1 MRFDA
6 ISKKKSLMDFI
17 RILLGT
23 LVLFSFLTF
32 LILYLKYYEKKGIYF
47 PVRKI
52 HLTPKEIGL
61 EFEDVFFSS
70 SDGIKLNGWYIP
82 AREARATV
90 LFCHGNAGNIN
101 HRIDV
106 IYLFFKLGLNVF
118 IFDYRGY
125 GRSQGRPSEEGL
137 YRDARSAYK
146 YLIDKRNLKEEAI
159 VVYGKSIG
167 ANVAVELCSK
177 VRPAALISESAFTSA
192 LEMGKKLF
200 PFLPVKWFISIK
212 YDALSK
218 IKYITVPKLIIHSK
232 DDKIIPFQHGTRLF
246 EAAPEP
252 KEFYPMR
259 GGHNEALFLA
269 KEDFV
274 NKIDLFLQKHLNR

>member
-1 MRFDA
+1 M
-6 ISKKKSLMDFI
+6 LT
-17 RILLGT
+17 GVV
-23 LVLFSFLTF
+23 VLFSLLVFF
-32 LILYLKYYEKKGIYF
+32 ILYLKYYEKKGIYF
-47 PVRKI
+47 PVREI

-61 EFEDVFFSS
+61 EFEDVYFSS
-70 SDGIKLNGWYIP
+70 SDGIKLNGWYI
-82 AREARATV
+82 AAKEARATV
-90 LFCHGNAGNIN
+90 LFCHGNAGNIS

-106 IYLFFKLGLNVF
+106 IYMFYKLGLEVF

-125 GRSQGRPSEEGL
+125 GRSQGSPSEEGL
-137 YRDARSAYK
+137 YRDAQSAYK
-146 YLIDKRNLKEEAI
+146 YLIEKRNLKEESI

-167 ANVAVELCSK
+167 ANVAVDLCSK
-177 VRPAALISESAFTSA
+177 VKTAALISESAFTSA

-200 PFLPVKWFISIK
+200 PFLPLKWLISIK
-212 YDALSK
+212 FDALSK
-218 IKYITVPKLIIHSK
+218 IKNITVPKLIIHSK
-232 DDKIIPFQHGTRLF
+232 DDKIIPFRHGKRLF

-274 NKIDLFLQKHLNR
+274 NKIDLFLQKHLN

>member
-1 MRFDA
+1 
-6 ISKKKSLMDFI
+6 MDFI
-17 RILLGT
+17 RMLTGAVV
-23 LVLFSFLTF
+23 LVSFLAF

-61 EFEDVFFSS
+61 EFEDVYFFSS
-70 SDGIKLNGWYIP
+70 DGVKLNGWYIP

-90 LFCHGNAGNIN
+90 LFCHGNAGNISD
-101 HRIDV
+101 RIDV
-106 IYLFFKLGLNVF
+106 IYLFYKLGLSVF

-125 GRSQGRPSEEGL
+125 GRSQGKPTEEGL
-137 YRDARSAYK
+137 YLDAQAGYK
-146 YLIDKRNLKEEAI
+146 YLIEKQNLKEESI

-177 VRPAALISESAFTSA
+177 IKTAALISESAFTSA

-200 PFLPVKWFISIK
+200 PFLPLKWLISIK
-212 YDALSK
+212 FDALSK
-218 IKYITVPKLIIHSK
+218 IKNITVPKLIIHSEE
-232 DDKIIPFQHGTRLF
+232 DKIIPFRHGRKLF

-269 KEDFV
+269 KEAFV

>member
-1 MRFDA
+1 
-6 ISKKKSLMDFI
+6 MDFI

-23 LVLFSFLTF
+23 LLLFSFLTF

-47 PVRKI
+47 PIRKI

-61 EFEDVFFSS
+61 EFEDVYFSS
-70 SDGIKLNGWYIP
+70 PDGIKLNGWYIP
-82 AREARATV
+82 AKEARATV
-90 LFCHGNAGNIN
+90 IFCHGNAGNIC

-106 IYLFFKLGLNVF
+106 IYLFYKLGLDVF

-125 GRSQGRPSEEGL
+125 GRSQGNPSEEGL
-137 YRDARSAYK
+137 YLDAQSAYK
-146 YLIDKRNLKEEAI
+146 YLIDKRNLNEESI

-192 LEMGKKLF
+192 AEMGKKLF
-200 PFLPVKWFISIK
+200 PLLPIKWFITIK

-218 IKYITVPKLIIHSK
+218 IKKINAPKLIIHSE
-232 DDKIIPFQHGTRLF
+232 DDEIIPFQHGRRLF
-246 EAAPEP
+246 EIAPEP
-252 KEFYPMR
+252 KEFYKMH
-259 GGHNEALFLA
+259 GGHNDAIFLVR
-269 KEDFV
+269 EDFV
-274 NKIDLFLQKHLNR
+274 KRIDAFLQKHLNR

>member
-1 MRFDA
+1 
-6 ISKKKSLMDFI
+6 MDFI

-23 LVLFSFLTF
+23 LALFSFLAF
-32 LILYLKYYEKKGIYF
+32 LILYLRYYEKKGIYF
-47 PVRKI
+47 PQRKI

-61 EFEDVFFSS
+61 EFEDVYFFSP
-70 SDGIKLNGWYIP
+70 DGVKLNGWYIP
-82 AREARATV
+82 AKEARVTV
-90 LFCHGNAGNIN
+90 LFCHGNAGNIS

-106 IYLFFKLGLNVF
+106 IYLFYKLGLDVF

-125 GRSQGRPSEEGL
+125 GRSQGKPTEGGL
-137 YRDARSAYK
+137 YLDAQAAYK
-146 YLIDKRNLKEEAI
+146 YLIEKQNLEEESI
-159 VVYGKSIG
+159 VIYGKSIG

-177 VRPAALISESAFTSA
+177 VETAALISESAFTSA

-200 PFLPVKWFISIK
+200 PFLPLKWLISIK
-212 YDALSK
+212 FDALSK
-218 IKYITVPKLIIHSK
+218 IKNITVPKLIIHSE
-232 DDKIIPFQHGTRLF
+232 DDKIIPFRHGRKLF

>member
-1 MRFDA
+1 MN
-6 ISKKKSLMDFI
+6 FI

-23 LVLFSFLTF
+23 LVLFSFFAF

-47 PVRKI
+47 PIRKI

-61 EFEDVFFSS
+61 EFEDVYFSS

-82 AREARATV
+82 AKEARATV
-90 LFCHGNAGNIN
+90 LFCHGNAGNIS

-106 IYLFFKLGLNVF
+106 IYLFCKLGLNVF

-137 YRDARSAYK
+137 YRDAQSAYK
-146 YLIDKRNLKEEAI
+146 YLIEKRNLNESSI

-177 VRPAALISESAFTSA
+177 VKTAALISESAFTSA

-200 PFLPVKWFISIK
+200 PFLPIKWFISIK

-218 IKYITVPKLIIHSK
+218 IKDITVPKLIIHSE
-232 DDKIIPFQHGTRLF
+232 DDRIIPFRHGRKLF

-269 KEDFV
+269 KEDFT

>member
-1 MRFDA
+1 
-6 ISKKKSLMDFI
+6 MDFI

-23 LVLFSFLTF
+23 LVIFSFLAF

-52 HLTPKEIGL
+52 QLTPKEVGL
-61 EFEDVFFSS
+61 EFEDVYFFS

-82 AREARATV
+82 AKEARATV
-90 LFCHGNAGNIN
+90 LFCHGNAGNIS

-106 IYLFFKLGLNVF
+106 IYMFCKLGLDVF

-125 GRSQGRPSEEGL
+125 GRSQGRPTEEGL
-137 YRDARSAYK
+137 YLDAQAAYK
-146 YLIDKRNLKEEAI
+146 YLIKRRNLNEGSI

-177 VRPAALISESAFTSA
+177 VKTAALISESAFTSA

-200 PFLPVKWFISIK
+200 PFLPLKWLISIK
-212 YDALSK
+212 FDALSK
-218 IKYITVPKLIIHSK
+218 IKNITIPKLIIHSE
-232 DDKIIPFQHGTRLF
+232 DDKIIPFRHGRKLF

-259 GGHNEALFLA
+259 GGHNDAIFLA
-269 KEDFV
+269 REDFV
-274 NKIDLFLQKHLNR
+274 SKIDAFFQKHLN

>member
-1 MRFDA
+1 MSFTLSS
-6 ISKKKSLMDFI
+6 IITLMDFI
-17 RILLGT
+17 RLLFGT
-23 LVLFSFLTF
+23 LALFSFLAF

-61 EFEDVFFSS
+61 EFEDVYFFSS
-70 SDGIKLNGWYIP
+70 DGVKLNGWYIP
-82 AREARATV
+82 AKETRATV
-90 LFCHGNAGNIN
+90 LFCHGNAGNIS

-106 IYLFFKLGLNVF
+106 IYLFYKLGLSVF

-125 GRSQGRPSEEGL
+125 GRSQGRPTEEGL
-137 YRDARSAYK
+137 YLDAEAAHK
-146 YLIDKRNLKEEAI
+146 YLIKSRNLNEGSI

-177 VRPAALISESAFTSA
+177 VKIAALISESAFTSA

-200 PFLPVKWFISIK
+200 PLLPLKWIISIK
-212 YDALSK
+212 FDALSK
-218 IKYITVPKLIIHSK
+218 IKNITVPKLIIHSE
-232 DDKIIPFQHGTRLF
+232 DDKIIPFRHGRKLF
-246 EAAPEP
+246 EAALEP

-259 GGHNEALFLA
+259 GGHNDAIFLA
-269 KEDFV
+269 SEDFV
-274 NKIDLFLQKHLNR
+274 SKIDAFIQKHLN

>member
-1 MRFDA
+1 
-6 ISKKKSLMDFI
+6 MDFI

-23 LVLFSFLTF
+23 LILFSFLAF

-47 PVRKI
+47 PTRRMRV
-52 HLTPKEIGL
+52 TPKEMGL
-61 EFEDVFFSS
+61 EFEDVYFSS
-70 SDGIKLNGWYIP
+70 SDGMKLNGWYVP
-82 AREARATV
+82 AKESRATV
-90 LFCHGNAGNIN
+90 LFCHGNAGNIS

-106 IYLFFKLGLNVF
+106 IYLFFKLGLSVF

-125 GRSQGRPSEEGL
+125 GRSQGSPSEEGL
-137 YRDARSAYK
+137 YRDAQSAFK
-146 YLIDKRNLKEEAI
+146 YLIEERNLKEESI

-192 LEMGKKLF
+192 LDMGKKLF
-200 PFLPVKWFISIK
+200 PFLPLKWFISIK

-218 IKYITVPKLIIHSK
+218 IKNMTIPKLIIHSE
-232 DDKIIPFQHGTRLF
+232 DDRIIPFRHGRKLF

-252 KEFYPMR
+252 KEFYTMR
-259 GGHNEALFLA
+259 GGHNEAIFLA
-269 KEDFV
+269 REDFV
-274 NKIDLFLQKHLNR
+274 NKIDVFLQKHLD

>member
-1 MRFDA
+1 
-6 ISKKKSLMDFI
+6 MDFI

-23 LVLFSFLTF
+23 LALFSFLAF
-32 LILYLKYYEKKGIYF
+32 LILYLRYYEKKGIYF
-47 PVRKI
+47 PQRKI

-61 EFEDVFFSS
+61 EFEDVYFFSP
-70 SDGIKLNGWYIP
+70 DGVKLNGWYIP
-82 AREARATV
+82 AKEARVTV
-90 LFCHGNAGNIN
+90 LFCHGNAGNIS

-106 IYLFFKLGLNVF
+106 IYLFYKLGLDVF

-125 GRSQGRPSEEGL
+125 GRSQGKPTEEGL
-137 YRDARSAYK
+137 YLDAQAAYK
-146 YLIDKRNLKEEAI
+146 YLIEKQNLKEESI
-159 VVYGKSIG
+159 VIYGKSIG

-177 VRPAALISESAFTSA
+177 VETAALISESAFTSA

-200 PFLPVKWFISIK
+200 PFLPLKWLISIK
-212 YDALSK
+212 FDALSK
-218 IKYITVPKLIIHSK
+218 IKNITVPKLIIHSE
-232 DDKIIPFQHGTRLF
+232 DDKIIPFRHGRKLF

>member
-1 MRFDA
+1 
-6 ISKKKSLMDFI
+6 MDFI

-23 LVLFSFLTF
+23 LALFSFLTF
-32 LILYLKYYEKKGIYF
+32 LVLYLKYYERKGIYF

-61 EFEDVFFSS
+61 EFEDVYFFSS
-70 SDGIKLNGWYIP
+70 DGVKLNGWYIP
-82 AREARATV
+82 AKEARAAV
-90 LFCHGNAGNIN
+90 LFCHGNAGNIC

-106 IYLFFKLGLNVF
+106 IYLFCKLGLDVF

-125 GRSQGRPSEEGL
+125 GKSQGKPTEEGL
-137 YRDARSAYK
+137 YLDAQAAYK
-146 YLIDKRNLKEEAI
+146 YLTKSRNLDEGSI

-177 VRPAALISESAFTSA
+177 VKTAALISESAFTSA

-200 PFLPVKWFISIK
+200 PFLPLKWLISIK
-212 YDALSK
+212 FDALSK
-218 IKYITVPKLIIHSK
+218 IKNITAPKLIIHSE
-232 DDKIIPFQHGTRLF
+232 DDRIIPFRHGRKLF

>member
-1 MRFDA
+1 
-6 ISKKKSLMDFI
+6 MDFI
-17 RILLGT
+17 RLLFGT
-23 LVLFSFLTF
+23 LALFSFLAF

-61 EFEDVFFSS
+61 EFEDVYFFSS
-70 SDGIKLNGWYIP
+70 DGVKLNGWYIP
-82 AREARATV
+82 AKETRATV
-90 LFCHGNAGNIN
+90 LFCHGNAGNIS

-106 IYLFFKLGLNVF
+106 IYLFYKLGLSVF

-125 GRSQGRPSEEGL
+125 GRSQGRPTEEGL
-137 YRDARSAYK
+137 YLDAEAAHK
-146 YLIDKRNLKEEAI
+146 YLIKSRNLNEGSI

-177 VRPAALISESAFTSA
+177 VKIAALISESAFTSA

-200 PFLPVKWFISIK
+200 PFLPLKWIISIK
-212 YDALSK
+212 FDALSK
-218 IKYITVPKLIIHSK
+218 IKNITVPKLIIHSE
-232 DDKIIPFQHGTRLF
+232 DDKIIPFRHGRKLF
-246 EAAPEP
+246 EAALEP

-259 GGHNEALFLA
+259 GGHNDAIFLA
-269 KEDFV
+269 SEDFV
-274 NKIDLFLQKHLNR
+274 SKIDAFIQKHLN